1 MLRCAA
7 VITAVILAAGQ
18 SSRMGG
24 AQNKQFL
31 ELLGR
36 PVVWYSLAAFQQCE
50 EVDAIVLVRRPD
62 YAAQTETLARAFS
75 KVTAF
80 ADGGRERQDSV
91 WSGLAKCDPRTE
103 IVAVQDGARP
113 LVTPELIAATI
124 ASARQYGTGIA
135 ATKIVDTIKEATSE
149 GIVERTVDRTRLWA
163 VQTPQT
169 CRFDLL
175 RRAYRKVFDDG
186 VVVTDEAAA
195 IERLGEPV
203 RLVPTPFLNLKLTTP
218 ADLAVVEALLSARL
232 GCELGKPASAR

>member
-1 MLRCAA
+1 M
-7 VITAVILAAGQ
+7 ITAGILAAGQ

-24 AQNKQFL
+24 GHNKQFL
-31 ELLGR
+31 TLRGR
-36 PVVWYSLAAFQQCE
+36 PVVWYSLVAFQECA

-62 YAAQTETLARAFS
+62 YAAQAETLAREFP

-80 ADGGRERQDSV
+80 ADGGKERQDSV
-91 WSGLAKCDPRTE
+91 WNGLEKCDPRTE

-124 ASARQYGTGIA
+124 ASARQFGTGIA
-135 ATKIVDTIKEATSE
+135 ATKVVDTIKEVRAD
-149 GIVERTVDRTRLWA
+149 GVVERTVDRTKLWA

-175 RRAYRKVFDDG
+175 RRAYRKVLDEG

-195 IERLGEPV
+195 VERLGEPV
-203 RLVPTPFLNLKLTTP
+203 RLVPTPFLNLKITTP
-218 ADLAVVEALLSARL
+218 ADFAVVEALLAARA
-232 GCELGKPASAR
+232 GCELGKPGIAR